1 MAGIIVPKFPEI
13 YIPTWR
19 EMEVGVGAK
28 IGGEL
33 MWELIDTRSFNRPV
47 VVRKGKQKNMI
58 LGKMID
64 YWMKTTTLN
73 TNYLGAL
80 NSGKHGHVRYCV
92 LGTGTSAPA
101 RDQIALDSQ
110 IGSDKSFQTHSA
122 SPDFGVYG
130 VYTETTYEFQEDECN
145 GDLTE
150 WGIKPSLTTPG
161 SLLCRELF
169 RDENG
174 DPVVLTKTDSQVLR
188 MTYRLYAQRVS
199 DYSESIVT
207 CGETTYTC
215 KGYMTDKMLAGLL
228 GCAPIGS
235 VIVMQELL
243 YMQPLWY
250 QITRVDKTV
259 ILGTS
264 NAASLPSD
272 GVGPNVIKAD
282 RVTLKS
288 SLAPSLSNYVDGSYE
303 RELIW
308 SFAGN
313 EANMNIGEI
322 AFLSNFTGTSSAT
335 DYKTFTRVTFDPVIV
350 KDSSKKLKIG
360 VKLAITL

>member
-19 EMEVGVGAK
+19 EMEVEVGAR

-33 MWELIDTRSFNRPV
+33 MWELIDTRNFSRPV

-64 YWMKTTTLN
+64 YWMKTN
-73 TNYLGAL
+73 NDNNFLGTMKSSSA
-80 NSGKHGHVRYCV
+80 SIGHVRYCV

-101 RDQIALDSQ
+101 RNQTALDSQ
-110 IGSDKSFQTHSA
+110 IGSNKSFQTHSA

-150 WGIKPSLTTPG
+150 WGIKPYSTTPG

-174 DPVVLTKTDSQVLR
+174 DPVVLTKTNSQVLR

-199 DYSESIVT
+199 DCSESTVT
-207 CGETTYTC
+207 CGDTTYTC
-215 KGYMTDKMLAGLL
+215 KGYMVNRHLVSLL
-228 GCAPIGS
+228 GMKQSSPYVFPDSFYCS
-235 VIVMQELL
+235 FL
-243 YMQPLWY
+243 YS
-250 QITRVDKTV
+250 ITTTKTLQMY
-259 ILGTS
+259 LGTS
-264 NAASLPSD
+264 NSPSD
-272 GVGPNVIKAD
+272 FGDSANAIKAD
-282 RVTLKS
+282 KTVVY
-288 SLAPSLSNYVDGSYE
+288 PSLLPSSPEYVDGSYE
-303 RELIW
+303 REIIW
-308 SFAGN
+308 SFAGS
-313 EANMNIGEI
+313 EANMNIGEMIINGNYQGGYKESYHI
-322 AFLSNFTGTSSAT
+322 A
-335 DYKTFTRVTFDPVIV
+335 RVTFDPPIA

-360 VKLAITL
+360 TKIAITL

>member
-19 EMEVGVGAK
+19 EMEVEVGAK

-33 MWELIDTRSFNRPV
+33 MWELIDTRNFSRPV

-64 YWMKTTTLN
+64 YWMKTN
-73 TNYLGAL
+73 NNNNCLGAMSS
-80 NSGKHGHVRYCV
+80 SGIGYVRYCV
-92 LGTGTSAPA
+92 LGTGTSAPT
-101 RDQIALDSQ
+101 RNQTALDSQ

-130 VYTETTYEFQEDECN
+130 VYTKTTYEFQEDECN

-150 WGIKPSLTTPG
+150 WGIKPHSTTPG

-199 DYSESIVT
+199 DCSESTVT
-207 CGETTYTC
+207 CGDTTYTC
-215 KGYMTDKMLAGLL
+215 KGYMVDRHLASLL
-228 GCAPIGS
+228 GMKQSAPYVFPDS
-235 VIVMQELL
+235 PAYSFL
-243 YMQPLWY
+243 YNITTWQTL
-250 QITRVDKTV
+250 QIY
-259 ILGTS
+259 LGTS
-264 NAASLPSD
+264 NSPSD
-272 GVGPNVIKAD
+272 FGDSADAIKAD
-282 RVTLKS
+282 KATVR
-288 SLAPSLSNYVDGSYE
+288 PSLLPSSPEYVDGSYE
-303 RELIW
+303 REIIW
-308 SFAGN
+308 SFAGS
-313 EANMNIGEI
+313 EANMNIGEMI
-322 AFLSNFTGTSSAT
+322 INSNYSGNCNIS
-335 DYKTFTRVTFDPVIV
+335 RITFDPPIA

-360 VKLAITL
+360 AKIAITL

>member
-19 EMEVGVGAK
+19 EMEVEVGAK

-33 MWELIDTRSFNRPV
+33 MWELIDTRNFSRPV

-64 YWMKTTTLN
+64 YWMKTN
-73 TNYLGAL
+73 NSNNFLGTM
-80 NSGKHGHVRYCV
+80 NKSSFTGHVRYCV
-92 LGTGTSAPA
+92 LGTGTSAPT
-101 RDQIALDSQ
+101 RNQTALDSQ
-110 IGSDKSFQTHSA
+110 IGSNKSYQTHSA

-150 WGIKPSLTTPG
+150 WGIKPYSTTPG

-169 RDENG
+169 RDEDG
-174 DPVVLTKTDSQVLR
+174 DPVVLTKTNSQVLR

-215 KGYMTDKMLAGLL
+215 KGYMVNRHLASLL
-228 GCAPIGS
+228 GMKQFSPYVFPNCADYS
-235 VIVMQELL
+235 FL
-243 YMQPLWY
+243 YN
-250 QITRVDKTV
+250 ITTTETSR
-259 ILGTS
+259 IYLGTS
-264 NAASLPSD
+264 NSPSD
-272 GVGPNVIKAD
+272 FGDSADAIKAD
-282 RVTLKS
+282 KTTVY
-288 SLAPSLSNYVDGSYE
+288 PSLLPSSPEYVDGSYE
-303 RELIW
+303 REIIW
-308 SFAGN
+308 SFAGS
-313 EANMNIGEI
+313 EANMNIGEMI
-322 AFLSNFTGTSSAT
+322 INSSYS
-335 DYKTFTRVTFDPVIV
+335 DNCNISRITFDPPIA

-360 VKLAITL
+360 AKIAITL

>member
-19 EMEVGVGAK
+19 EMEVEVGAK

-33 MWELIDTRSFNRPV
+33 MWELIDTRNFSRPV

-64 YWMKTTTLN
+64 YWMKTSN
-73 TNYLGAL
+73 DNNFLGTM
-80 NSGKHGHVRYCV
+80 NQSFYGHVRYCV

-110 IGSDKSFQTHSA
+110 IGSNKSFQTHSA

-150 WGIKPSLTTPG
+150 WGIKPYSTAPG

-174 DPVVLTKTDSQVLR
+174 DPVVLTKTNSQVLR

-207 CGETTYTC
+207 CGDTTYTC
-215 KGYMTDKMLAGLL
+215 KGYMVNRHLVSLL
-228 GCAPIGS
+228 GMKQSAPYVFPNS
-235 VIVMQELL
+235 AAYSFMRN
-243 YMQPLWY
+243 
-250 QITRVDKTV
+250 ITITKMAL
-259 ILGTS
+259 IYLGTS
-264 NAASLPSD
+264 NSPSD
-272 GVGPNVIKAD
+272 FGDSADAIKGD
-282 RVTLKS
+282 RTVVY
-288 SLAPSLSNYVDGSYE
+288 PSLLASSPEYVDGSYE
-303 RELIW
+303 REIIW
-308 SFAGN
+308 SFAGS
-313 EANMNIGEI
+313 EANMNIGEMI
-322 AFLSNFTGTSSAT
+322 INGNPSGDCNIS
-335 DYKTFTRVTFDPVIV
+335 RITFDPPIA
-350 KDSSKKLKIG
+350 KDSSKKLKIST
-360 VKLAITL
+360 KIAITL

>member
-19 EMEVGVGAK
+19 EMEVEVGAK

-33 MWELIDTRSFNRPV
+33 MWELIDTRNFSRPV

-64 YWMKTTTLN
+64 YWMKI
-73 TNYLGAL
+73 NYDNNFLGTMNKSSVTSAY
-80 NSGKHGHVRYCV
+80 GHVRYCV
-92 LGTGTSAPA
+92 LGTGTSAPT
-101 RDQIALDSQ
+101 RNQTALDSQ
-110 IGSDKSFQTHSA
+110 IGSDKSYQTHSA

-130 VYTETTYEFQEDECN
+130 VYTETTYEFQENECN

-150 WGIKPSLTTPG
+150 WGIKPYSTTPG

-169 RDENG
+169 RDEDG
-174 DPVVLTKTDSQVLR
+174 DPVVLTKTNSQVLR

-215 KGYMTDKMLAGLL
+215 KGYMVNRHLVSLL
-228 GCAPIGS
+228 GMKQFSPYVFPDS
-235 VIVMQELL
+235 PSYSFL
-243 YMQPLWY
+243 YN
-250 QITRVDKTV
+250 ITTTRTSR
-259 ILGTS
+259 IYLGTS
-264 NAASLPSD
+264 NSPSD
-272 GVGPNVIKAD
+272 FGDSADAIKAD
-282 RVTLKS
+282 RTVVY
-288 SLAPSLSNYVDGSYE
+288 PSLLPSSPEYVDGSYE
-303 RELIW
+303 REIIW
-308 SFAGN
+308 SFAGS
-313 EANMNIGEI
+313 EANMNIGEMI
-322 AFLSNFTGTSSAT
+322 INSNYSGDCNIS
-335 DYKTFTRVTFDPVIV
+335 RITFDPPIA

-360 VKLAITL
+360 AKIAITL